1 MTGYLIIGGL
11 LGSGLVLALVS
22 GKVLNFNAG
31 FSLKPIVTRAEEPFS
46 YWWRVV
52 AIGVMFGLDVIFG
65 TLHAFHY
72 R

>member
-11 LGSGLVLALVS
+11 LGSGLVLALFS
-22 GKVLNFNAG
+22 GTVLNFNAG
-31 FSLKPIVTRAEEPFS
+31 FNLKPFVKRAEDPFA

-52 AIGVMFGLDVIFG
+52 VIGVMLGVDAVFGIAHVF
-65 TLHAFHY
+65 